1 MDREETLSEYVDR
14 LEYNMSLYKDAVDK
28 AIETL
33 FLMGEDKPF
42 DTKENIKNYLMD
54 NRREL

>member
-33 FLMGEDKPF
+33 FLMGCDKPF
-42 DTKENIKNYLMD
+42 DTKENIKAYLMG
-54 NRREL
+54 RETL